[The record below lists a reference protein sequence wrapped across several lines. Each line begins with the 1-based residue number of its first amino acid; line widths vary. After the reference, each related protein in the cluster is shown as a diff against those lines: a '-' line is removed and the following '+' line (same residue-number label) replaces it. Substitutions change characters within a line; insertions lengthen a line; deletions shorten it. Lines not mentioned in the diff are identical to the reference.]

1 MNMNGINISQQFML
15 NHKIN
20 ANDLNYVQ
28 EIMDKIKQL
37 QEATGNKDLEFT
49 DKDLEG
55 DFDPEKYDD
64 RMQVT

>member
-1 MNMNGINISQQFML
+1 MNGINISQQFML